1 MDMEQESS
9 TRRTIVKMLKTSG
22 PLGVSEMA
30 KRLSITEMAV
40 RRHLNTLERDGYIDS
55 HIVRQSMGRPM
66 HVYRLTEAAEDLFP
80 KNYHTLALDLLG
92 ELGDEETVG
101 KLFGK
106 RKEKLVQKYEP
117 GMEGKSLEEKVEKLA
132 DIQNANGYMVDW
144 DRTENG
150 FVLQEFN
157 CPISQVANR
166 YGDACECEQQLFE
179 ELLGADV
186 ERTECL
192 AKGDG
197 KCVYRITPAGKA
209 K

>member
-1 MDMEQESS
+1 MEQESS
-9 TRRTIVKMLKTSG
+9 TRKTIVKMLKTSG

-30 KRLSITEMAV
+30 KRLAITEMAV

-92 ELGDEETVG
+92 EIDGGLVAE
-101 KLFGK
+101 LFGK
-106 RKEKLVQKYEP
+106 RKERLLHKYEP
-117 GMEGKSLEEKVEKLA
+117 IMEGKTLEEKVESLA
-132 DIQNANGYMVDW
+132 DIQNAGGYMANW
-144 DRTENG
+144 ERTEGG

-157 CPISQVANR
+157 CPISQVAGQ
-166 YGDACECEQQLFE
+166 YGEACECEQQLFE
-179 ELLGADV
+179 ELLETKV

-192 AKGDG
+192 AKGGG
-197 KCVYRITPAGKA
+197 KCVYHIAADKKGK
-209 K
+209 